1 MNTRVEPSRVGLALL
16 TIFGLVVA
24 MLMVFSG
31 APAIGQQGN
40 PPAEECEGV
49 TGLVGSWKIQINEGV
64 PGVVE
69 TSGPIDD
76 NDIDFD
82 YDDNG
87 TSDVSDDSYGWTNE
101 SDDGFVVYRVVEKEG
116 HGGDVHNGVWLVGQG
131 FDNEEVD
138 SDISHITFCFG
149 TATTTTAEEETTT
162 TVEEETTTTVEE
174 ETTTTVEEETTTTVE
189 DEVQGTVITTTTVAD
204 EVLDTEVEAEEL
216 PFTGVDSE
224 LLLGMAVLMLM
235 SGLLVIGLTGRR
247 EDV

>member
-24 MLMVFSG
+24 MLLVLGSLPAVAEDVDSWPGTSEANAATFWESFLNEHDGITGAECTKDETSSDSNFVADADYRLVVIKQGSG
-31 APAIGQQGN
+31 DLANKLYWDVESGDEL
-40 PPAEECEGV
+40 PPAQNAPGWSHVIAC
-49 TGLVGSWKIQINEGV
+49 TV
-64 PGVVE
+64 PV
-69 TSGPIDD
+69 
-76 NDIDFD
+76 
-82 YDDNG
+82 
-87 TSDVSDDSYGWTNE
+87 
-101 SDDGFVVYRVVEKEG
+101 
-116 HGGDVHNGVWLVGQG
+116 
-131 FDNEEVD
+131 
-138 SDISHITFCFG
+138 
-149 TATTTTAEEETTT
+149 TTTTEATTT